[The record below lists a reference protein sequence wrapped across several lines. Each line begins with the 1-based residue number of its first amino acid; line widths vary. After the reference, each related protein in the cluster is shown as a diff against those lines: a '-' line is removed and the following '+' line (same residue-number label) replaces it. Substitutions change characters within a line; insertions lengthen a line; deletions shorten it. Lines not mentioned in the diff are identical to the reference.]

1 LNWLI
6 TKLTVGSQ
14 LKRATYSVKV
24 TSENKYTA
32 LDGSTIIPQDVE
44 FKGLPQ
50 QGDVRSFAEQ
60 GLTFRAKVSK
70 LALPGPWFEV
80 VAPSGHRVITLA
92 HVTPRIK
99 GRFTSGKLAPTS
111 DDLAKVWVLQ
121 IADTELEKFGKGTP
135 VIGKLIIFKRNNSR
149 EVDQYRKVFDS
160 VTNKPGVWSEVTRL
174 AAVVAAEKKEPNKKK
189 DDPKGDIG
197 GVKPKP
203 DPITRPPRPGE
214 VRTPRPT
221 GSPISPTVSRP
232 GTTST
237 PTTPTSP
244 STPTN
249 PSAPPTPGGKPPRK

>member
-1 LNWLI
+1 M
-6 TKLTVGSQ
+6 
-14 LKRATYSVKV
+14 KV
-24 TSENKYTA
+24 TPGHKYTA

-50 QGDVRSFAEQ
+50 QGDVRSFTEQ

-70 LALPGPWFEV
+70 LALPGPWFEA

-92 HVTPRIK
+92 HATPRIK

-121 IADTELEKFGKGTP
+121 IADSELEKFDKNTP
-135 VIGKLIIFKRNNSR
+135 VIGKLIIFKRNNSK

-160 VTNKPGVWSEVTRL
+160 VTNKPGVWDEVTRL
-174 AAVVAAEKKEPNKKK
+174 AAVVTAEKAVKPRGKPKEPIKKE
-189 DDPKGDIG
+189 DDPNG
-197 GVKPKP
+197 GNGGGTSP
-203 DPITRPPRPGE
+203 RPPRPGGGIG
-214 VRTPRPT
+214 PRPT
-221 GSPISPTVSRP
+221 GSSVSPKVSRP
-232 GTTST
+232 GETSS
-237 PTTPTSP
+237 PTTPTFP